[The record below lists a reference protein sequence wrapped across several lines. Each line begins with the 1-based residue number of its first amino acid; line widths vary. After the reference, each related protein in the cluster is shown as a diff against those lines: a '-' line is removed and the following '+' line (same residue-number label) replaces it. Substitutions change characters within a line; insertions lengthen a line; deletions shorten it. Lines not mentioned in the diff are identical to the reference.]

1 MERKRSQEKRRRQEF
16 KEALDGLHAVL
27 LEHDANFRH
36 EALQREE
43 RVGGGTRIGDGKT
56 GSDDSA
62 SLFNRVELVNQ
73 AIFTIKR
80 VTEENIELSKTC
92 GEDGKKAKAAKS
104 SRFIGYHQGVGPV
117 TTNEGRPKTGG
128 PAAANDSIIKGVAP
142 LVDREGKELNI
153 WKEQLRQ
160 KLVERPTFDE
170 PPTVPA
176 ATSETVAAMGGNEKA
191 FAMLQEEQRQRQQ
204 IAATIQ
210 SQRELFLGAAAT
222 RPPMFSQDTTTSTIE
237 QFARGLQ
244 TTPIMRGPE
253 LYQALSH
260 LRPSQAQLLSMQ
272 GMLANRHAMV
282 HGGIGM
288 AGLGV
293 APPPSPLQVI
303 EDQMRSGEHRVP
315 GLPTAMR
322 STAVAVD
329 VPTSSAT
336 VTIED
341 ASRGMPRARNDSTTR
356 AFWGDAST
364 NNEDA

>member
-43 RVGGGTRIGDGKT
+43 RVGGGTRTGDGKP
-56 GSDDSA
+56 GADDTA

-92 GEDGKKAKAAKS
+92 GEDGKKAKAAKN

-128 PAAANDSIIKGVAP
+128 PAAANDSSIKGVAP
-142 LVDREGKELNI
+142 MADREGQDLNI
-153 WKEQLRQ
+153 FKEQLRQ
-160 KLVERPTFDE
+160 KLVERPTFDQ
-170 PPTVPA
+170 PAAVPA
-176 ATSETVAAMGGNEKA
+176 PTSEAVAAMGGNEKA
-191 FAMLQEEQRQRQQ
+191 LAILRAEQRQRQQ

-210 SQRELFLGAAAT
+210 SQRELFLGAAAAT
-222 RPPMFSQDTTTSTIE
+222 RPPMFSQDPTIE

-244 TTPIMRGPE
+244 TAPSIRSPE

-260 LRPSQAQLLSMQ
+260 HLHPSQAQLLAMQ
-272 GMLANRHAMV
+272 GMLANRH
-282 HGGIGM
+282 GM
-288 AGLGV
+288 LPAG
-293 APPPSPLQVI
+293 PLQVI
-303 EDQMRSGEHRVP
+303 EDELSSAR
-315 GLPTAMR
+315 A
-322 STAVAVD
+322 TAVAVD

-341 ASRGMPRARNDSTTR
+341 TSRGMPRARNDSATR

-364 NNEDA
+364 KNGDA